1 VSRGRLLLRMELR
14 SNPEVLCVVR
24 SAITRLAELL
34 GFSEPDSHLIILALD
49 EALTNIIRHA
59 YQGQRERPIEVTF
72 RLLEASGNGVP
83 PQALEIV
90 LLDDGSPADA
100 KRLRPRPLQELPFE
114 ELKPGGLGLHFI
126 RKNMDKVEFRRRD
139 GRNLLRLIKALPL
152 AESHH

>member
-1 VSRGRLLLRMELR
+1 V
-14 SNPEVLCVVR
+14 
-24 SAITRLAELL
+24 I
-34 GFSEPDSHLIILALD
+34 
-49 EALTNIIRHA
+49 
-59 YQGQRERPIEVTF
+59 F
-72 RLLEASGNGVP
+72 RLLNAAGNGVP

-90 LLDDGSPADA
+90 LLDDGLRADV
-100 KRLRPRPLQELPFE
+100 KRLRPRPLQEIPIE